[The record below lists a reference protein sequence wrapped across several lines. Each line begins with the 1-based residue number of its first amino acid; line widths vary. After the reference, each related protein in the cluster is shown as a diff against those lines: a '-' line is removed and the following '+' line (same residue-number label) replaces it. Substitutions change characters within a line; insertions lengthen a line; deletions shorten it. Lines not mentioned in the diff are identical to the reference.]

1 MMRLSVQPIRSR
13 RLLIAAL
20 VTATGV
26 LLLAL
31 GLEYGSQIPN
41 VGEAVREPSST
52 EGPGRAVPTNS
63 LALSVFEQPRPVP
76 EIRFQDDQ
84 GYDLT
89 LANFRGRV
97 VLLNIWATWC
107 APCRNEMPTLDRLQS
122 RLGAKDFQVIA
133 LSIDRKGIEAVKDFY
148 REVGVE
154 KLAIYLDP
162 SGKGTHDLA
171 IPGVPTTLV
180 INREGGE
187 IARKFGEAQWNSAEL
202 ISLVEKTIHAQSASN
217 ANTTSRNEVRGR

>member
-1 MMRLSVQPIRSR
+1 MIRQSAQSTRSR
-13 RLLIAAL
+13 RLLIA
-20 VTATGV
+20 VTATATAI

-31 GLEYGSQIPN
+31 GLEYGSQVPDLGKADRQP
-41 VGEAVREPSST
+41 VPT
-52 EGPGRAVPTNS
+52 EGSGSAANP

-76 EIRFQDDQ
+76 EIRFKDDQ
-84 GYDLT
+84 GRDLT

-107 APCRNEMPTLDRLQS
+107 VPCRKEMPTLDRLEG
-122 RLGAKDFQVIA
+122 RLGSKDFHVIA
-133 LSIDRKGIEAVKDFY
+133 LSIDRKGIEAINDFY

-162 SGKGTHDLA
+162 SEKGSHDLA
-171 IPGVPTTLV
+171 IPGVPATLL

-187 IARKFGEAQWNSAEL
+187 IARKLGEAEWDSPEMV
-202 ISLVEKTIHAQSASN
+202 SLVEQTITGQSASSSG
-217 ANTTSRNEVRGR
+217 ASR